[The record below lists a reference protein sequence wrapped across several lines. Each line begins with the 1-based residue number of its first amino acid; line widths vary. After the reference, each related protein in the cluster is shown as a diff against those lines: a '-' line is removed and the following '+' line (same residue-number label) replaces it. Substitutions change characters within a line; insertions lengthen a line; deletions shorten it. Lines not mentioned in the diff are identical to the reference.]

1 MLPEVPKPGFEQE
14 IKKLLP
20 SDGDVPKNLV
30 VSDVNKDTHRLFWSK
45 YSSKTKLA
53 YLVISLAW
61 AGFFM
66 YLFFTSPALNNP
78 KNDSEQIYIFLALV
92 PAFLVAGLY
101 ASFYAKI
108 EKLFMQQFAATHG
121 LTYVGKGSDADFTG
135 GLFAIGHGHIVSHLM
150 TGTFQEHPISLFFY
164 QHTVGSGKSSKTYHT
179 TVLNIAHEHTL
190 PPILLLVDNQYFGGF
205 DPKLSFS
212 QPVKLKPELE
222 LDSQFDLYCK
232 EQYEIE
238 TLQIFNPDFIG
249 KMMSNWKNFNL
260 DFSGNNLVVFKSGK
274 ILNVEELEN
283 FFSLAKYMMTG
294 METVL
299 KNISGSVKA
308 LNELNPNNIK

>member
-20 SDGDVPKNLV
+20 SDRDVPKNLV
-30 VSDVNKDTHRLFWSK
+30 VSDVNKDAHRLFWSK
-45 YSSKTKLA
+45 YSRNTKIA
-53 YLVISLAW
+53 YLAISLAW
-61 AGFFM
+61 AGLFL
-66 YLFFTSPALNNP
+66 YWFFTSPALHNP
-78 KNDSEQIYIFLALV
+78 KDDSEQIYIFLALV

-121 LTYVGKGSDADFTG
+121 LTYVGKGLADTFTG
-135 GLFAIGHGHIVSHLM
+135 GLFSVGHSHAVDYLI
-150 TGTFQEHPISLFFY
+150 TGNFENHPISLFFY
-164 QHTVGSGKSSKTYHT
+164 QYTVGSGKSAKTYHT
-179 TVLNIAHEHTL
+179 TVLNIAHEHPL

-308 LNELNPNNIK
+308 LNELDPNNIK